1 MAAGARRNVVL
12 IGMPGAGKSTIGVLL
27 AKRLAL
33 GFVDTDL
40 LIQERAGRTLQDI
53 VDREGHLALR
63 ELESRVLQELELD
76 HHVIATGGSAVYS
89 DDAMRALGRSG
100 HIVYLEVDLPTL
112 ERRVTN
118 LGSRGI
124 ARPAGHSF
132 ADVYAERV
140 PLYQRWAEIRIDC
153 TRLSQEEAVEAIVG
167 ALPGQAP

>member
-1 MAAGARRNVVL
+1 MAKRRNVVL

-33 GFVDTDL
+33 AFVDTDL

-53 VDREGHLALR
+53 VDRDGHLALR
-63 ELESRVLQELELD
+63 RLEEQVLAELQLD

-89 DDAMRALGRSG
+89 EAAMSALGRGG

-112 ERRVTN
+112 ERRVTD

-124 ARPAGHSF
+124 ARPVGHSF

-140 PLYQRWAEIRIDC
+140 PLYERWAEIRISC
-153 TRLSQEEAVEAIVG
+153 TGRTQEQIVDAIVQALERAG
-167 ALPGQAP
+167 A

>member
-1 MAAGARRNVVL
+1 MAKRRNVVL

-33 GFVDTDL
+33 AYVDTDL
-40 LIQERAGRTLQDI
+40 LIQERAGCTLQDI
-53 VDREGHLALR
+53 VDRDGHLALR
-63 ELESRVLQELELD
+63 RLEEQVLADLELD

-89 DDAMRALGRSG
+89 DAAMEALARGG
-100 HIVYLEVDLPTL
+100 HVVYLEVDLPTL
-112 ERRVTN
+112 ERRVTD

-140 PLYQRWAEIRIDC
+140 PLYERWAEIRIPC
-153 TRLSQEEAVEAIVG
+153 TGRTQEEIVDAIVQALERTG
-167 ALPGQAP
+167 A